1 MTKNLSKKTI
11 LIVDDD
17 PSSLI
22 LYTEILLSTGAV
34 VLCANDGEMTLLILS
49 QQTID
54 LVLLDLK
61 LPDMSGFSILQEIR
75 QKYKQVKVMAQTA
88 FAMDINRECLEAGFD
103 DCITKP
109 VEMDRLLVKISALL
123 LQ

>member
-1 MTKNLSKKTI
+1 VTKNLSKKTI